1 MMDFLFTELVNT
13 AMDERSREAEATRVA
28 ADVGRANP
36 KPRLRPRV
44 ALALGGLAAR
54 IHPEA
59 ARHAVGLRA
68 PPRNGPSRSHGWLC
82 LCEE

>member
-1 MMDFLFTELVNT
+1 MMDFILPELVNT
-13 AMDERSREAEATRVA
+13 EIAERSREAESTRIA
-28 ADVGRANP
+28 AEVGRGNS

-44 ALALGGLAAR
+44 ALALGALAAR
-54 IHPEA
+54 IHPEE

-82 LCEE
+82 LCED